1 MDKSK
6 QHWERI
12 QAKKKRDKEQEVQM
26 YESFEKYMGTL
37 ISAFSFGGTRIYPT
51 YTATNSDEDAE

>member
-12 QAKKKRDKEQEVQM
+12 QAKKKRDKEREAQM
-26 YESFEKYMGTL
+26 YESLEKSMNNL
-37 ISAFSFGGTRIYPT
+37 ISAFSFGGARIYPT
-51 YTATNSDEDAE
+51 YTVTSNEDDAE